1 MYSIFKHA
9 HSGFAYLALIMIF
22 ISFLFALSRYFEKK
36 SFNKAHKMLF
46 LITLILSH
54 TQMLL
59 GIFLYMKSPLGMR
72 LISKLNMSDSIQRF
86 YAIEH
91 PFAMLIGLALITIG
105 YSRSKK
111 VNGDQKKFLQIMAGY
126 GIGFLIIIARI
137 PWGAWQS

>member
-36 SFNKAHKMLF
+36 NFNKVHKMLF

-59 GIFLYMKSPLGMR
+59 GVFLYMKSPLGMR

-126 GIGFLIIIARI
+126 GIGLLIIIARI